1 MNQEEKMSKILTKA
15 VFIASGVAL
24 LQLSAVA
31 TAQVKSVQDK
41 TVAVKAEQNMARG
54 LAGPVSMTREQ
65 RLAAKPL
72 DPSTTIGKPGKVAE
86 LSAEDKALLA
96 AAKPQMLEGGAPDS
110 SADDEARRD
119 FSEEWKVMDQQ
130 DR

>member
-1 MNQEEKMSKILTKA
+1 MSKILTKA
-15 VFIASGVAL
+15 VFVASGIAL
-24 LQLSAVA
+24 LQFSAAA
-31 TAQVKSVQDK
+31 TAQVKSVQEK

-72 DPSTTIGKPGKVAE
+72 DPSVTRGKPGKQSE
-86 LSAEDKALLA
+86 LSAEEKSALA
-96 AAKPQMLEGGAPDS
+96 AAKPQLTDGGEPNS

-119 FSEEWKVMDQQ
+119 FSEEWKTMDQQ

>member
-24 LQLSAVA
+24 LQFSAMA
-31 TAQVKSVQDK
+31 TAQVKSVQEK

-72 DPSTTIGKPGKVAE
+72 DPSTTMGKPGKVPE
-86 LSAEDKALLA
+86 LSAEEKSVLA
-96 AAKPQMLEGGAPDS
+96 AAKPHMEDGGAPNA

-119 FSEEWKVMDQQ
+119 FSEEWKTMDQQ

>member
-1 MNQEEKMSKILTKA
+1 MSKILTKA

-24 LQLSAVA
+24 LQFSAVA

-72 DPSTTIGKPGKVAE
+72 DPSTTIGKPGKQPE
-86 LSAEDKALLA
+86 MSAEEKSALA
-96 AAKPQMLEGGAPDS
+96 AAKPQLTDGGEPNS

-119 FSEEWKVMDQQ
+119 FSEEWKTMDQQ